1 MHEPGVMSVDMSV
14 EQWIAF
20 VGFVV
25 FTIGFFIWVAKLV
38 RNK

>member
-1 MHEPGVMSVDMSV
+1 MHEPGVMLVDMSV

>member
-1 MHEPGVMSVDMSV
+1 MHEPGVMLVELSV